1 MDLVH
6 NWVTDMLR
14 NPAAVF
20 NTMPQSSVSDGE
32 ISKRRLAWLSKPRK
46 RYTKQRNQGNS
57 KSIKTYIF
65 FNPYPWM
72 AFDPLDYARFPRSGV
87 VPVSN
92 FSGLSGLLQSL

>member
-1 MDLVH
+1 M
-6 NWVTDMLR
+6 
-14 NPAAVF
+14 AVQAQK
-20 NTMPQSSVSDGE
+20 TLH
-32 ISKRRLAWLSKPRK
+32 K
-46 RYTKQRNQGNS
+46 TKKFQGNS
-57 KSIKTYIF
+57 NSIKTYIF